1 MQAAGSTARDQG
13 AVHEAGKGQ
22 QGRLG
27 VDREIGVRVYKQG
40 AAWHS
45 RHLVADGIGVPAHD
59 IMPALNLRFR
69 SSILQNTRS
78 QLHEIQG
85 TEVAWDGTV

>member
-1 MQAAGSTARDQG
+1 MMSAKQEKCTWGWYAARDAGSTAWDQG

-27 VDREIGVRVYKQG
+27 IDREIGVCVNKHR

-59 IMPALNLRFR
+59 IIPTL
-69 SSILQNTRS
+69 
-78 QLHEIQG
+78 
-85 TEVAWDGTV
+85 